1 MPVLV
6 AALWPWIGCAGT
18 EAGDADGPDDSFL
31 ADGKADSIQENT
43 PEALGVL
50 AVASALREA
59 DLRAPASAGGAGL
72 ASRSA
77 DGILAFRRGSDGIE
91 GTGDDKTFRTLR
103 ELDAVPYVGP
113 RTFAKLLAYARSH
126 DLVRRGVPGSFSD
139 QTLEVGGETRYFYLH
154 VPPGYDPS
162 RPWPLLIDFH
172 GTATISESSVNTP
185 AGRVEEFYA
194 LSDLIQVA
202 DEAGFMVARPRSRA
216 DAAGS
221 SRAYRW
227 DENPG
232 DVGRNVAFTRVLVAV
247 LQARYNVD
255 PSRLYAAGFSSGT
268 NQALQLIADHPP
280 LFRGYAA
287 IGGGIWTPPARSDF
301 GADAPRIYLATGFR
315 DYMFRYLRD
324 LYFYLDSHAF
334 PFQSKIFFR
343 KSDAGHELY
352 GWHYRELFDWLDR
365 GAAPLPA
372 PGTADGWTLETTL
385 PATDG
390 LLHLARAGDGNLIG
404 AAANGQLWRR
414 IAATGAW
421 TQAATI
427 SNAEGVLSPM
437 SSVCMLP
444 SGHGVAVGGD
454 GMVALTDDQ
463 GASWRAAPPAPDAV
477 PPSGFGYSYLTALGC
492 TGNRVVGTGY
502 WAASVSDDAGLHWM
516 AGSMSNFGFA
526 AQGAAVAPGP
536 SGTWIAVG
544 YWNYIGRSIDG
555 VSFEL
560 RNAPQAHEWWNGVA
574 SAPGGH
580 WWVVGDQ
587 GGILASSDD
596 GQTWTLEQSPRTE
609 DLYAVDFA
617 DADHG
622 MAVGIHGTALYTS
635 NGGVSWRE
643 VSIGQDLF
651 LGDVRSLGDGTF
663 LAVGQSVFRYRPL

>member
-1 MPVLV
+1 LSEGRASGDAVAGILWTAIAFSGTLGLSRAADRERDGDALRALLLSPAPRAALYLGKTAGIVIFMLATELVV
-6 AALWPWIGCAGT
+6 AALST
-18 EAGDADGPDDSFL
+18 
-31 ADGKADSIQENT
+31 
-43 PEALGVL
+43 VL
-50 AVASALREA
+50 F
-59 DLRAPASAGGAGL
+59 GA
-72 ASRSA
+72 
-77 DGILAFRRGSDGIE
+77 
-91 GTGDDKTFRTLR
+91 
-103 ELDAVPYVGP
+103 
-113 RTFAKLLAYARSH
+113 
-126 DLVRRGVPGSFSD
+126 
-139 QTLEVGGETRYFYLH
+139 
-154 VPPGYDPS
+154 
-162 RPWPLLIDFH
+162 
-172 GTATISESSVNTP
+172 
-185 AGRVEEFYA
+185 A
-194 LSDLIQVA
+194 LSA
-202 DEAGFMVARPRSRA
+202 H
-216 DAAGS
+216 AA
-221 SRAYRW
+221 
-227 DENPG
+227 E
-232 DVGRNVAFTRVLVAV
+232 L
-247 LQARYNVD
+247 
-255 PSRLYAAGFSSGT
+255 SGLLLLGT
-268 NQALQLIADHPP
+268 I
-280 LFRGYAA
+280 GYAA

-463 GASWRAAPPAPDAV
+463 GASWRAAPPAPEAV

-574 SAPGGH
+574 SAPDGH
-580 WWVVGDQ
+580 WWVVGDR
-587 GGILASSDD
+587 GGILHCYNLIAFHRRLQRADWIDLRHHNAAAGLTQRCSRALADVAEARD
-596 GQTWTLEQSPRTE
+596 HRNLARHHDVRTAA
-609 DLYAVDFA
+609 DAVDERFA
-617 DADHG
+617 A
-622 MAVGIHGTALYTS
+622 AVEIVEL
-635 NGGVSWRE
+635 
-643 VSIGQDLF
+643 
-651 LGDVRSLGDGTF
+651 
-663 LAVGQSVFRYRPL
+663 